1 MLGESKE
8 FVFPAFVRVNGAGV
22 PVGSIYKEYAMCCDF
37 NPHQKYRVGLENHRI
52 RVGTSH
58 SPYPRPV
65 SAPLVA
71 YISARTL
78 SAFFITQP
86 SRSLPSATTTEERS
100 FRLGQ
105 KIEGRYHGK
114 GRWYK
119 GRIIGANPDG
129 TYDVRYEDG
138 DEDLRLNASAIK
150 PVDGVRQDS
159 DATHRTGEAYLPRV
173 GDRVEAKAPG
183 SAGWRAATVVGEN
196 RDGSVDVQFR
206 DGTKEKRLEPSLVRV
221 PREEHVGSG
230 SGRKGKSSA
239 GSFRVGDKIEARYR
253 GKSRWFRG
261 VVRRMNSDQTYDIRY
276 ADGDQETGVDSS
288 LIRLLD
294 VHGDAGDTR
303 GSTMEDYRVGDK
315 IEARFGG
322 RARWFPAKIEREN
335 RDGTFSLL
343 YDDGEVE
350 KAVDKSLLRHVDSN
364 GSRSEG
370 EKYPHRRVL
379 SGVRGD
385 TASGFRGGDKVQAR
399 YKRGRKWF
407 TGVIRAVGRDG
418 TYDIRYD
425 DGDTEEG
432 VEPGM
437 VKPIGA
443 GSVGSLSSTA
453 VDKRGEGEFSAGDK
467 VEALYRGRS
476 QWFKATVERRNQDGT
491 YHLIYASGDE
501 ERAVGKDMIRTL
513 DDLLPQRGDA
523 KSANHQS
530 PSRND
535 DQESDAGPSHKLRVG
550 DEIEAR
556 YKRGNKWFPGVIRSA
571 NRDGTFDVRYK
582 DGDQERDID
591 PLFIRAK
598 ASTRID
604 SLASEGDF
612 SKGDKVEARFQG
624 RSRWFK
630 ATVERDNRD
639 STFDLLYQDGGE
651 EKAVRKA
658 LIRRHVDDDFQEG
671 TKAGRR
677 KVADRSKIG
686 GNDSDS
692 DVDRYCIGDEI
703 EARYKRGPKWYPGE
717 IRATNRDGTYDIRYM
732 DGDTENDVGA
742 ALIRRKDRGSLESLT
757 ASTINGEQSDF
768 AEGEQVEARLGGK
781 WRWLKATVERRN
793 RDGSYHIVYMSGEEE
808 RAVDKKLIRKL
819 SNDRGLKRPS
829 SSSVSRRAASPRGGI
844 GASRSAKKHICVGDE
859 IESRYKGR
867 REWYPGVIRA
877 VNRDGTYDVHYKD
890 GDIEYDVIPSFVRV
904 TSTTSLTFDD
914 AADDKNAGVEY
925 VEGEKVEARFRGHSR
940 WFKARV
946 SKVNRDG
953 TYHLVYDDGDEERSV
968 PKELMR
974 KLGRDTAGDRKD
986 TPNEL
991 KKHHVGDKIEARYKR
1006 GHKWYA
1012 GVILA
1017 VNRDGTCDIRY
1028 SDGDSERDVEPSFIR
1043 NKVMPKVTSSDSMSD
1058 DFVEGDE
1065 VEARFGGRSRW
1076 LKATV
1081 ERENR
1086 DKTYYLRYADGDVE
1100 RAVEKNLIRR
1110 VSSDGLS
1117 KSKSPGRHVVS
1128 GAESDPDSSAPRS
1141 YRIGDDVEARYKRG
1155 QKWYPGVV
1163 RSVNHGGTY
1172 DIRYNDGDSEKNVVS
1187 SMIRGVRASQDTLPS
1202 TTSLSDGAPADGR
1215 AETFAVGEK
1224 VEARF
1229 GGRSRWFEATVE
1241 RKNRDG
1247 TYYLLYNDGDKE
1259 RNVER
1264 YLIRRVDSGG
1274 CRRSGD
1280 DLPGRQAKS
1289 ITEAD
1294 RADESAG
1301 EDLQEGDEIEARYR
1315 QGQKWYPG
1323 VIRTVNRNGTYSI
1336 RYNDGDIEHSVQRA
1350 SIREKDAGR
1359 VDRPA
1364 SPRILAKN
1372 SDNFVAG
1379 DEVEARLG
1387 GRARW
1392 FRATVERK
1400 NRDGTYHLLY
1410 SDGQEER
1417 MVEKELIRR
1426 VNRRGNPKADAG
1438 NSKREDSD
1446 RIACE
1451 RVNSID
1457 SLASNDSRYRVGDK
1471 VEARFRGGSRWFKG
1485 IIDGE
1490 NPDGTFRLLYAD
1502 GDRERAVHA
1511 SLIRQLGPNGEEAKV
1526 AIGDS
1531 VDAAFHVGDA
1541 IEARYKRGTRWY
1553 PGVVRKAN
1561 LNGTFDILYKDGDAE
1576 SGVPMELIRSTVS
1589 SSTTTSI
1596 APNEASSFSPGNRVE
1611 ARYGGGSRWIKA
1623 TVERKNRNGTYHLVY
1638 DNGGQEKSVERGLV
1652 RKIDKSGKD
1661 SDASRRVSSRGADS
1675 ETDHEVGEMVEG
1687 NQKSRSP
1694 SKRREGL
1701 RLPSVGD
1708 RVEARFCGGRAWM
1721 AGRVSRV
1728 HRDGSYDIT
1737 YGNGDRER
1745 HVPEDHVRLASPIED
1760 SAGSDSNSGHR
1771 AIDVKTKPRHG
1782 TIMEGNRVE
1791 IRLDGWQTWEK
1802 ATVTR
1807 VHSDGTYDVRCR
1819 NGEQHKRISSRRV
1832 RDVPLRDHDSPSRHD
1847 SEGSSRNETD
1857 DSHGK
1862 ERGRNR
1868 GGGNGHQHRVSEKA
1882 NAAATRVLRELRNAG
1897 KTVDDLKR
1905 KLERADRGQGIDRE
1919 SLETVLA
1926 RIGAVIPPREAR
1938 DLYRSCV
1945 DIDNDDFIDLSSLIS
1960 ILHRGRRDKRA
1971 GSLSRRRSSSSRR
1984 HRHHSSSSST
1994 SGVSVGAQRRSRAA
2008 SRSQST
2014 DRSSRHGSQADL
2026 RMNRTSRSRQRSPS
2040 ARRGKSL
2047 RSRTGTTSESD
2058 GCAILSSSN
2067 RNKSHDGGKRLS
2079 KHGLIGLRKLE
2090 GPAFDGSLRHEF
2102 EKLSGG
2108 RGRDL
2113 PTLKLKRQASCEGL
2127 PLCRRFG

>member
-1 MLGESKE
+1 M
-8 FVFPAFVRVNGAGV
+8 
-22 PVGSIYKEYAMCCDF
+22 
-37 NPHQKYRVGLENHRI
+37 
-52 RVGTSH
+52 
-58 SPYPRPV
+58 
-65 SAPLVA
+65 
-71 YISARTL
+71 
-78 SAFFITQP
+78 
-86 SRSLPSATTTEERS
+86 
-100 FRLGQ
+100 
-105 KIEGRYHGK
+105 
-114 GRWYK
+114 
-119 GRIIGANPDG
+119 
-129 TYDVRYEDG
+129 
-138 DEDLRLNASAIK
+138 
-150 PVDGVRQDS
+150 DGVEASRQDS
-159 DATHRTGEAYLPRV
+159 VGTHRTGEAHLPRI

-196 RDGSVDVQFR
+196 QDGSVDVQFR
-206 DGTKEKRLEPSLVRV
+206 NGAKEKRLEPSLVRV

-230 SGRKGKSSA
+230 SGLKGKSGA
-239 GSFRVGDKIEARYR
+239 GSFQVGDEIEARYR
-253 GKSRWFRG
+253 GKSRWFKG
-261 VVRRMNSDQTYDIRY
+261 VVRRVNSDQTYDIRY

-315 IEARFGG
+315 VEARFGG

-343 YDDGEVE
+343 YDDGDVE
-350 KAVDKSLLRHVDSN
+350 KAVDKSLMRHVGGN
-364 GSRSEG
+364 EARSG
-370 EKYPHRRVL
+370 GAKSPHRRVV
-379 SGVRGD
+379 SGVSGD
-385 TASGFRGGDKVQAR
+385 TANNFREGDKVQAR

-425 DGDTEEG
+425 DGDSEEG
-432 VEPGM
+432 VDPGM
-437 VKPIGA
+437 VKSIGT
-443 GSVGSLSSTA
+443 GSADSLSSTA
-453 VDKRGEGEFSAGDK
+453 VAKRGEGEFSAGDK
-467 VEALYRGRS
+467 VEALYGGRS
-476 QWFKATVERRNQDGT
+476 QWFKATVERRNRDGT

-513 DDLLPQRGDA
+513 ELIPRRGDA
-523 KSANHQS
+523 KSPNQRS

-535 DQESDAGPSHKLRVG
+535 DQESDAGPSRKLRVG

-556 YKRGNKWFPGVIRSA
+556 YRRGNKWFPGVIRSA
-571 NRDGTFDVRYK
+571 NRDGTYDVRYK
-582 DGDQERDID
+582 DGDQERDVD

-598 ASTRID
+598 ASARID
-604 SLASEGDF
+604 SLASSEGGF

-639 STFDLLYQDGGE
+639 GTFHLLYQNGDE
-651 EKAVRKA
+651 EKAVKGA
-658 LIRRHVDDDFQEG
+658 LIRRHFDDDFQED

-677 KVADRSKIG
+677 KAADRSKMG

-717 IRATNRDGTYDIRYM
+717 IRATNRDGTYDIRYK

-742 ALIRRKDRGSLESLT
+742 ALIRRKDRGSLGSLT
-757 ASTINGEQSDF
+757 VSTINGEQSDF

-793 RDGSYHIVYMSGEEE
+793 RDGSYHIVYMNGEEE
-808 RAVDKKLIRKL
+808 RAVKKKLIRKL
-819 SNDRGLKRPS
+819 SNDRGSERPS
-829 SSSVSRRAASPRGGI
+829 SSSVSRRAASPRGGLD
-844 GASRSAKKHICVGDE
+844 ANSSAKKPICVGYE

-867 REWYPGVIRA
+867 REWYPGVVRA

-904 TSTTSLTFDD
+904 TSTTSLASDD
-914 AADDKNAGVEY
+914 TADVKNVGVDY
-925 VEGEKVEARFRGHSR
+925 VEGEKVEARFRGRSR

-953 TYHLVYDDGDEERSV
+953 TYYLVYDDGDEERSV
-968 PKELMR
+968 PKGLIR

-991 KKHHVGDKIEARYKR
+991 KKHRVGDEIEARYKR
-1006 GHKWYA
+1006 GDKWYA

-1017 VNRDGTCDIRY
+1017 INRDGTCDIRY
-1028 SDGDSERDVEPSFIR
+1028 SDGDTERDVEPSFIR
-1043 NKVMPKVTSSDSMSD
+1043 NKVMPKVTSSDSISD

-1076 LKATV
+1076 FKATV
-1081 ERENR
+1081 ERKNR

-1110 VSSDGLS
+1110 VSSAELS
-1117 KSKSPGRHVVS
+1117 KSKSPGRYVVS
-1128 GAESDPDSSAPRS
+1128 GAESGPDSSAPRS

-1163 RSVNHGGTY
+1163 RSVNRDGTH
-1172 DIRYNDGDSEKNVVS
+1172 DIRYNDGDSEQDVVS
-1187 SMIRGVRASQDTLPS
+1187 SMIRGVRTLHDTVPS

-1215 AETFAVGEK
+1215 NENFAVGEK

-1247 TYYLLYNDGDKE
+1247 TYHLLYNDGDKE

-1264 YLIRRVDSGG
+1264 YLIRRVDAGG

-1280 DLPGRQAKS
+1280 DLPGRQTKS

-1294 RADESAG
+1294 RAGESAS
-1301 EDLQEGDEIEARYR
+1301 EDLQEGDKIEARYR

-1323 VIRTVNRNGTYSI
+1323 VIRTVNHDGTYNI

-1350 SIREKDAGR
+1350 SIREKG
-1359 VDRPA
+1359 DRPA
-1364 SPRILAKN
+1364 SPKILAKN
-1372 SDNFVAG
+1372 SNNFVAG

-1400 NRDGTYHLLY
+1400 NKDGTYHLLY

-1417 MVEKELIRR
+1417 MVEEELI
-1426 VNRRGNPKADAG
+1426 RRGNPKADAR

-1446 RIACE
+1446 EIACE
-1451 RVNSID
+1451 RVSSVD
-1457 SLASNDSRYRVGDK
+1457 SLTSNGSRYRVGDK

-1485 IIDGE
+1485 TIDGE

-1511 SLIRQLGPNGEEAKV
+1511 GLIRRLGSNGDEAKV
-1526 AIGDS
+1526 AIEDS
-1531 VDAAFHVGDA
+1531 SHTAFRVGDT

-1553 PGVVRKAN
+1553 PGAIRKAN
-1561 LNGTFDILYKDGDAE
+1561 LNGTFDIRYNDGDAE

-1596 APNEASSFSPGNRVE
+1596 APNEASSFSTGNRVE

-1638 DNGGQEKSVERGLV
+1638 DNGGQEKSVERDLV
-1652 RKIDKSGKD
+1652 RKIDKRGKD

-1675 ETDHEVGEMVEG
+1675 ETDHEVGEIVG
-1687 NQKSRSP
+1687 VSHKNRSP

-1708 RVEARFCGGRAWM
+1708 RVEARFSGGRAWM

-1760 SAGSDSNSGHR
+1760 SAGSDGNSDHG
-1771 AIDVKTKPRHG
+1771 ASDVKTKPRHG

-1791 IRLDGWQTWEK
+1791 VRLAGGKTWEK

-1832 RDVPLRDHDSPSRHD
+1832 RDAPPRDNARSSRHD
-1847 SEGSSRNETD
+1847 SEGSSGSETE
-1857 DSHGK
+1857 DSLGK

-1868 GGGNGHQHRVSEKA
+1868 GRKNEHQHRVTEKA
-1882 NAAATRVLRELRNAG
+1882 IAAATRVLRALRSAG

-1905 KLERADRGQGIDRE
+1905 KLERVDRRQGIDQE
-1919 SLETVLA
+1919 ALVTVLA
-1926 RIGAVIPPREAR
+1926 GIGATIPPREAR

-1945 DIDNDDFIDLSSLIS
+1945 DVDNDDCIDLSSLIS
-1960 ILHRGRRDKRA
+1960 ILRRGRRDKRA
-1971 GSLSRRRSSSSRR
+1971 GSSSRRRSSSSR
-1984 HRHHSSSSST
+1984 HQRHHSSSSST
-1994 SGVSVGAQRRSRAA
+1994 SDISVGAQRRSRAA

-2026 RMNRTSRSRQRSPS
+2026 RMDHTSSSRRRSPS
-2040 ARRGKSL
+2040 TRRGKSL

-2058 GCAILSSSN
+2058 EGGSISSSN
-2067 RNKSHDGGKRLS
+2067 RNNSQDGGMLLS
-2079 KHGLIGLRKLE
+2079 KRGLIGLRKLE

-2108 RGRDL
+2108 RSRDL
-2113 PTLKLKRQASCEGL
+2113 PTLMLKRQASSDGFTL
-2127 PLCRRFG
+2127 SDHFG